1 MIFTVLTL
9 FPGIF
14 DSPLR
19 ESITKKA
26 VEKGLISFNIANIRE
41 YADDA
46 HKTCDDAPYGGG
58 PGMVMKIE
66 PIYRAMA
73 HLEKTMGRPRYILL
87 SPQGRIFDEE
97 TAIRYSHIKHLCLVP
112 FCKHSVIYFRNIS
125 FDYNGRCYNRFI

>member
-14 DSPLR
+14 DSPLK

-26 VEKGLISFNIANIRE
+26 VEKGLINFNIINIRDF
-41 YADDA
+41 ADDA

-66 PIYRAMA
+66 PIYRAMEYI
-73 HLEKTMGRPRYILL
+73 EKSSRRPRYVLL
-87 SPQGRIFDEE
+87 SRLLLFLEPSALRILEPSPY
-97 TAIRYSHIKHLCLVP
+97 ISLCDL
-112 FCKHSVIYFRNIS
+112 
-125 FDYNGRCYNRFI
+125 GL